1 MSEDERNWLVSLLH
15 SHDEHDS
22 MWRPLTAH
30 ALATV
35 LRDDPA
41 AWEKARDDSLEI
53 LGKNNRDAFGDRLCV
68 AAWRHHDGFDAG
80 RAQGEA

>member
-1 MSEDERNWLVSLLH
+1 
-15 SHDEHDS
+15 
-22 MWRPLTAH
+22 MWRPLSAH

-53 LGKNNRDAFGDRLCV
+53 LDKSNRDAFGDRGLAWAVLLLC
-68 AAWRHHDGFDAG
+68 R
-80 RAQGEA
+80 RSRMS